1 MHVAST
7 HEELDR
13 HLAAWRQAGD
23 LIAPKTIALV
33 PTMGSLHEGHLAL
46 VHRAGELADR
56 VVVSIFVNPTQ
67 FNEARDFDTYPRD
80 FERDRRLLEEAGC
93 DLLFAP
99 TEDIIYPPGFSTFI
113 EVDGVSEGLEGE
125 FRPGHFRGVAT
136 VVTRLFR
143 LVGPDLAVFGE
154 KDAQQLAVVRRLSED
169 LDLGVEIVA
178 HPTLREADG
187 LAMSSRNRRLSTDER
202 RAALVFHQALTRAI
216 NLISAGE
223 RDADEV
229 RTLMRDTIEEEPLA
243 KFEYAE
249 VVDPDTFRPLER
261 IEGRVLLPVAG
272 WLGDTRLIDNLTV
285 TPGAVGAARS
295 VRLPEEVLA

>member
-23 LIAPKTIALV
+23 PIVPNTIALV
-33 PTMGSLHEGHLAL
+33 PTMGSLHEGHLSL

-80 FERDRRLLEEAGC
+80 LERDRRLLEEVGC

-99 TEDIIYPPGFSTFI
+99 TEDVIYPPGFSTFI

-143 LVGPDLAVFGE
+143 LVRPHLAVFGE
-154 KDAQQLAVVRRLSED
+154 KDAQQLAIVRRLTRD
-169 LDLGVEIVA
+169 LDLEVEIVA
-178 HPTLREADG
+178 HPTVREDDG
-187 LAMSSRNRRLSTDER
+187 LAMSSRNRRLSTEER
-202 RAALVFHQALTRAI
+202 RAALVFHQALARAA
-216 NLISAGE
+216 NLIAAGE
-223 RDADEV
+223 TDVDEV
-229 RTLMRDTIEEEPLA
+229 RTLMRDTVEEESLA
-243 KFEYAE
+243 RFEYAE

-261 IEGRVLLPVAG
+261 IEDRVLLPVAG
-272 WLGDTRLIDNLTV
+272 WVGDTRLIDNLTV
-285 TPGAVGAARS
+285 TPGALGAARS